1 MFGSFQCIKV
11 VRIGFEVPGPVA
23 DCAAARPVLASVRF
37 AAGPSFQSQAAS
49 HLLWVFVVK
58 GTSNKYRKRDR
69 QDSNSCMDFLNGFL
83 PLGFKSA
90 RARDW
95 ARTEC

>member
-37 AAGPSFQSQAAS
+37 AAGPLPVTGGVSFA
-49 HLLWVFVVK
+49 
-58 GTSNKYRKRDR
+58 
-69 QDSNSCMDFLNGFL
+69 
-83 PLGFKSA
+83 LGFRCEGHK
-90 RARDW
+90 
-95 ARTEC
+95 